1 MSMIKSFLKN
11 ESGATAAEY
20 ALLLIIVVAAA
31 AAGLTAVGTSMRAAL
46 TAGASTI

>member
-20 ALLLIIVVAAA
+20 ALLLVIVVAAA
-31 AAGLTAVGTSMRAAL
+31 AAALSTVGTNLSSAL
-46 TAGASTI
+46 TTGAGKI

>member
-31 AAGLTAVGTSMRAAL
+31 AAGLGLVSTNLGLAL
-46 TAGASTI
+46 TAGANKI

>member
-31 AAGLTAVGTSMRAAL
+31 ATGLKLVGTAL
-46 TAGASTI
+46 STSLSNGATTI